1 MQGKGVCVC
10 RDYGG
15 VIGCVAVS
23 FVRAVTEHQSFWGT
37 ENGPPPQKK
46 KGNWKITFSVEYANV
61 ISSLK
66 NSFVS
71 VPNAVTYG

>member
-23 FVRAVTEHQSFWGT
+23 FVRAVTEHKAFGVPKMGLKWGGV
-37 ENGPPPQKK
+37 ENYFFCG
-46 KGNWKITFSVEYANV
+46 IC
-61 ISSLK
+61 
-66 NSFVS
+66 
-71 VPNAVTYG
+71 